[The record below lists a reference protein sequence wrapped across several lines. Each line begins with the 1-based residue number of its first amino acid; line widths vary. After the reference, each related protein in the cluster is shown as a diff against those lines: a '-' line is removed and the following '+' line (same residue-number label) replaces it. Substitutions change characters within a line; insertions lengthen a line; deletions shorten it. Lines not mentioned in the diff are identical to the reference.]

1 MSVLYRVQSY
11 AVVGINC
18 VYLIMA
24 SRLFTWIISLFL
36 GGLMVAKISVMVRHS
51 DRLVEVS
58 PPDTP
63 PVHLH
68 LHLPVSLPPGGVD
81 SNEWIDVMPDDVIR
95 KVRTIENVEEFENP
109 AVISKQVLPVE
120 FEDTQDESLA
130 GLKVWS
136 MDLKIGPIFA
146 IKHMFSRFGV
156 KIVDRS
162 ISPLCRVT
170 GTCADVPH
178 VAPSQWISL
187 TEGARNVALQ
197 LFRSDPEFEEVDAF
211 ICVYPVSLCEL
222 YLSYNKTVI
231 VVIDSRY
238 ELGRSDPF
246 RWKNFNQRLKY
257 LSDIGKSIITATS
270 SYDVEYLRHF
280 SGVGSVLLPYHCD
293 YLQYYYNPIRPQ
305 YLVMTDR
312 GQLFME
318 RFLEEFYEANTNNT
332 GADFP
337 ELRVLKPNET
347 MDSMDVTQ
355 YQGVIYIPHQVSFLS
370 FTEKYRMGI
379 PLFVPT
385 MDLLVFWHQ
394 RYKVMPE
401 RCVGASHAP
410 DKTRSN
416 IEGSP
421 LPDPND
427 DVRSWT
433 IGFWVEF
440 ADFYEWPHIQH
451 FRTVEN
457 LVAKVS
463 RLNSDKLKL
472 ISEKMNVY
480 NDKVKEKVEEGWRAA
495 LDIVR

>member
-1 MSVLYRVQSY
+1 M
-11 AVVGINC
+11 
-18 VYLIMA
+18 MA
-24 SRLFTWIISLFL
+24 FRICRF
-36 GGLMVAKISVMVRHS
+36 
-51 DRLVEVS
+51 RLVALCIAGLVFMKLYMYIREDSKRV
-58 PPDTP
+58 TYTQLCH
-63 PVHLH
+63 VK
-68 LHLPVSLPPGGVD
+68 LPVFEAAVGELRSRGEIF
-81 SNEWIDVMPDDVIR
+81 SNEWIDDVKKPDDVYKPELI
-95 KVRTIENVEEFENP
+95 IENVEEFENP

-246 RWKNFNQRLKY
+246 RWKYFNQRLRDFSKNK
-257 LSDIGKSIITATS
+257 KSIIAATS

-280 SGVGSVLLPYHCD
+280 SQVRSIILLPYHCD

-312 GQLFME
+312 GQFFMDN
-318 RFLEEFYEANTNNT
+318 FLKEFYEARQNSSSTN
-332 GADFP
+332 FP
-337 ELRVLKPNET
+337 ELRILKTNET

-370 FTEKYRMGI
+370 FTEKYRMNI

-385 MDLLVFWHQ
+385 VNLLVFWHQ
-394 RYKVMPE
+394 RHNVISE
-401 RCVGASHAP
+401 RCVDASRSH
-410 DKTRSN
+410 DKLTSN
-416 IEGSP
+416 IDGSF

-427 DVRSWT
+427 DINTWKVE
-433 IGFWVEF
+433 FWVGM
-440 ADFYEWPHIQH
+440 ADFYKLPHIQL
-451 FRTVEN
+451 FDSVQN
-457 LVAKVS
+457 LFHKISNATQ
-463 RLNSDKLKL
+463 LDLGE
-472 ISEKMNVY
+472 ISEKMIKFNSETKLNVERTWRLAF
-480 NDKVKEKVEEGWRAA
+480 KELIYYRGAG
-495 LDIVR
+495 